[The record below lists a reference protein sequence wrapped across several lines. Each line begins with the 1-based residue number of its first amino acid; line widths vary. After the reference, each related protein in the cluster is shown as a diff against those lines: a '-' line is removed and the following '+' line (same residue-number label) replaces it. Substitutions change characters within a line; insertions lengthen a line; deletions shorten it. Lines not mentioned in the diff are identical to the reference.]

1 MDRPISNSQ
10 KRLNSGKWIFRTLL
24 GIAVLGGAFFLLR
37 KVLTTQ
43 VDSDTFRFAKVDRG
57 TIENTITASG
67 VVTPSFE
74 QQINAPIGTEIKK
87 VFLNS
92 GTQVGVGDQIM
103 ELDQE
108 FIQLQYESL
117 EDKLELKRNNIT
129 KLKLEYEKNLRELE
143 YENEIKALELADL
156 QAKVKDIRH
165 LKSIG
170 GATEEEV
177 EQAELKLGIAQLE
190 KKKLENNLEFRK
202 TAIVSDRRNLE
213 LEAMIQG
220 KELKELG
227 KKLTQTTVTAPIPGV
242 ITWLKKDIGEKVEA
256 GTPLVRLANLQ
267 EFHIEASCSDRYADL
282 VRIGQA
288 VKVRISGKSIQGII
302 SSILPAVTNNTI
314 SFIVGLN
321 ENNHST
327 LRPNMQV
334 EVFII
339 ADQKEDVLRVRNGPA
354 FTGGRQQK
362 VFVVNGDQAEA
373 RTIQIGLTN
382 SEYVEL
388 TGGDIREGDRIII
401 SEVKNFDHLDFLELK
416 NN

>member
-43 VDSDTFRFAKVDRG
+43 VDSDTFRFANVDRG

-143 YENEIKALELADL
+143 Y
-156 QAKVKDIRH
+156 
-165 LKSIG
+165 
-170 GATEEEV
+170 
-177 EQAELKLGIAQLE
+177 
-190 KKKLENNLEFRK
+190 
-202 TAIVSDRRNLE
+202 
-213 LEAMIQG
+213 
-220 KELKELG
+220 
-227 KKLTQTTVTAPIPGV
+227 
-242 ITWLKKDIGEKVEA
+242 
-256 GTPLVRLANLQ
+256 
-267 EFHIEASCSDRYADL
+267 
-282 VRIGQA
+282 
-288 VKVRISGKSIQGII
+288 
-302 SSILPAVTNNTI
+302 
-314 SFIVGLN
+314 
-321 ENNHST
+321 
-327 LRPNMQV
+327 
-334 EVFII
+334 
-339 ADQKEDVLRVRNGPA
+339 
-354 FTGGRQQK
+354 
-362 VFVVNGDQAEA
+362 
-373 RTIQIGLTN
+373 
-382 SEYVEL
+382 
-388 TGGDIREGDRIII
+388 
-401 SEVKNFDHLDFLELK
+401 
-416 NN
+416 

>member
-1 MDRPISNSQ
+1 
-10 KRLNSGKWIFRTLL
+10 
-24 GIAVLGGAFFLLR
+24 
-37 KVLTTQ
+37 
-43 VDSDTFRFAKVDRG
+43 
-57 TIENTITASG
+57 
-67 VVTPSFE
+67 
-74 QQINAPIGTEIKK
+74 
-87 VFLNS
+87 
-92 GTQVGVGDQIM
+92 
-103 ELDQE
+103 
-108 FIQLQYESL
+108 
-117 EDKLELKRNNIT
+117 
-129 KLKLEYEKNLRELE
+129 
-143 YENEIKALELADL
+143 
-156 QAKVKDIRH
+156 
-165 LKSIG
+165 
-170 GATEEEV
+170 
-177 EQAELKLGIAQLE
+177 
-190 KKKLENNLEFRK
+190 
-202 TAIVSDRRNLE
+202 
-213 LEAMIQG
+213 
-220 KELKELG
+220 
-227 KKLTQTTVTAPIPGV
+227 
-242 ITWLKKDIGEKVEA
+242 
-256 GTPLVRLANLQ
+256 LANLQ

-339 ADQKEDVLRVRNGPA
+339 ADQKENVLRVRNGPA